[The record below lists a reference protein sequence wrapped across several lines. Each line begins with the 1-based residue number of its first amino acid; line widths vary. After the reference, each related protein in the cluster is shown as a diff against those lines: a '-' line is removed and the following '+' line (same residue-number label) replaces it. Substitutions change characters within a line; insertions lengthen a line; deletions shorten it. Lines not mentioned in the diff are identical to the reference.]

1 MPALFFFPFFSFF
14 SHVLTPYE
22 TRLHL
27 DDMGQGGDPKRA
39 RARWCTNGS
48 RETNVVGEERHGSWG
63 RRRAPISLAKR
74 APGGKSRCG
83 LRKIERKEA
92 TWASDGCHHPKSV
105 QARASVKGL
114 VVRFFK

>member
-92 TWASDGCHHPKSV
+92 TWASDGCHRPKSV
-105 QARASVKGL
+105 QARASLKGL